1 MNTPLNNDVTI
12 IVNSCD
18 KYECAWEPFF
28 KLFKINWPE
37 CESFNIILNTEE
49 KKYECDFLKIN
60 TVPGGKEITWSKRLK
75 NVLVNINTE
84 YILFFFRGF
93 FSSRYCR

>member
-49 KKYECDFLKIN
+49 KKYECYFC
-60 TVPGGKEITWSKRLK
+60 S
-75 NVLVNINTE
+75 
-84 YILFFFRGF
+84 YIYDRIFIICG
-93 FSSRYCR
+93 SA